1 MSEILSVSA
10 SSSSVLGD
18 EWTVFCGAGCGD
30 ETWLASV
37 TCPRLT
43 VEDGVPG
50 MGSMRRTRGDN
61 GGVVEANV
69 TTTHL
74 EEWVV
79 VEQRFGLPSEWDNNK
94 PVDSSS
100 ICAGDEDSTAAVW
113 FNMVG
118 LGFGAVQALVQGSVA
133 VVVILGTDACT
144 SRAGAVSNRG
154 RGRAGDANKSSSSSS
169 PFRLQQCKLL

>member
-18 EWTVFCGAGCGD
+18 EWTVSCGAGCGD

-37 TCPRLT
+37 TCLRLT
-43 VEDGVPG
+43 VVPG
-50 MGSMRRTRGDN
+50 MGSMRRTCGDN

-74 EEWVV
+74 EECVV

-100 ICAGDEDSTAAVW
+100 ICAGNEDSTTTAEELA
-113 FNMVG
+113 G

-133 VVVILGTDACT
+133 AVVIPGTDGCT
-144 SRAGAVSNRG
+144 VRAGAVSNRG
-154 RGRAGDANKSSSSSS
+154 RGR
-169 PFRLQQCKLL
+169 